1 GRGGILVK
9 IRKGDGDM
17 YPLRVI
23 NPKWGDKEWTP
34 SEEDWWRD
42 HIAGV
47 DVVATRGDGT
57 CVGCFYFDP
66 EREVSCPS
74 TRCEPD
80 CRHGNRSDGRRI
92 IWVRPD
98 ARGRI

>member
-1 GRGGILVK
+1 MK

-42 HIAGV
+42 HL
-47 DVVATRGDGT
+47 
-57 CVGCFYFDP
+57 DP
-66 EREVSCPS
+66 S
-74 TRCEPD
+74 EP
-80 CRHGNRSDGRRI
+80 R
-92 IWVRPD
+92 
-98 ARGRI
+98 

>member
-1 GRGGILVK
+1 MK

-57 CVGCFYFDP
+57 CVGCLSLTPRKKYLQY
-66 EREVSCPS
+66 
-74 TRCEPD
+74 
-80 CRHGNRSDGRRI
+80 GRRVI
-92 IWVRPD
+92 SFVNMTLLCI
-98 ARGRI
+98 GRTTAGLG